1 MSRDETTLRRQWT
14 LIRTLSGSRLG
25 ISVREMA
32 DQLDVEPKTIRRYLN
47 LFRGIGFP
55 IVEDVRVRGLK
66 KYRLDPNVGVA
77 LSFSFDEAVALYLG
91 RRFLEPLAGT
101 AIAEASNTAFDKIRS
116 TLGSSAIDYIDQF
129 DAFFH
134 QTYQSIHDYS
144 NRSEQYDTIRTA
156 IEDRTVVDLLYQ
168 SNSAPVPTFRIV
180 HPYSF
185 VEHKNAIYLLAFD
198 PNAQKIKEYKL
209 DRIEDVNPIK
219 ETFVKPADFN
229 AETYLSNSFGVYPG
243 DSEPFEV
250 IVQFSASVARYV
262 LESRWKGCVS
272 LEKATDGRVLG
283 VFSLSSTLEL
293 KSWVLGFGASAEIV
307 SPQSLRN
314 EIAAD
319 VAALAALYHDCHPP
333 IPPARHR
340 SLASNQNEES

>member
-14 LIRTLSGSRLG
+14 LIRKLSASRLG
-25 ISVREMA
+25 LSVKEIA
-32 DQLDVEPKTIRRYLN
+32 VELDVEPKTVRRYLN
-47 LFRGIGFP
+47 MFREIGFP
-55 IVEDVRVRGLK
+55 IVEDVLARGLK
-66 KYRLDPNVGVA
+66 KYRLDPDVGA
-77 LSFSFDEAVALYLG
+77 PLSFSFDEAVALYLG

-116 TLGSSAIDYIDQF
+116 TLGASSIDYINQF

-144 NRSEQYDTIRTA
+144 NRSDQYDAIRTA

-168 SNSAPVPTFRIV
+168 SNSAPAPTFRLI

-198 PNAQKIKEYKL
+198 PAAQKIKEYKL
-209 DRIEDVNPIK
+209 DRIEDVELKK
-219 ETFVKPADFN
+219 EKFVKPADFN
-229 AETYLSNSFGVYPG
+229 AESHLSNSFGVVPG
-243 DSEPFEV
+243 DSDPFEV
-250 IVQFSASVARYV
+250 VVHFAASVARYV

-272 LEKATDGRVLG
+272 LEKKSDGRVVG
-283 VFSLSSTLEL
+283 VFSLSSTLEF
-293 KSWVLGFGASAEIV
+293 KSWVLGFGGSAEIV
-307 SPQSLRN
+307 SPQSLRL

-319 VAALAALYHDCHPP
+319 LKALAAIY
-333 IPPARHR
+333 RVKT
-340 SLASNQNEES
+340 

>member
-1 MSRDETTLRRQWT
+1 MSREDTTLRRQWL
-14 LIRTLSGSRLG
+14 LIRKLSASRLG

-32 DQLDVEPKTIRRYLN
+32 DQLEVEPKTVRRYLN
-47 LFRGIGFP
+47 MFREIGFP
-55 IVEDVRVRGLK
+55 IVEDVLARGLK
-66 KYRLDPNVGVA
+66 KYRLDPNVGVP

-101 AIAEASNTAFDKIRS
+101 AIFDASKTAFDKIRS
-116 TLGSSAIDYIDQF
+116 TLGSSAIDYIEQF

-144 NRSEQYDTIRTA
+144 NRSDQYDAIRTA

-168 SNSAPVPTFRIV
+168 SNSAPAPTFRLI

-185 VEHKNAIYLLAFD
+185 VDHKNAIYLLAFD

-209 DRIEDVNPIK
+209 DRIEDVEPKK
-219 ETFVKPADFN
+219 ESFDKPADFD
-229 AETYLSNSFGVYPG
+229 AESYLSGSFGVYPG
-243 DSEPFEV
+243 DSDPFEV
-250 IVQFSASVARYV
+250 VVHFAASVARYV

-272 LEKATDGRVLG
+272 LEKASDGRVVG
-283 VFSLSSTLEL
+283 VFSLSSTLEF
-293 KSWVLGFGASAEIV
+293 KSWILGFGGAAEIV

-319 VAALAALYHDCHPP
+319 VKTLAAIY
-333 IPPARHR
+333 R
-340 SLASNQNEES
+340 QKT

>member
-14 LIRTLSGSRLG
+14 LIRKLSASRLG
-25 ISVREMA
+25 LSVKEIA
-32 DQLDVEPKTIRRYLN
+32 VELDVEPKTVRRYLN
-47 LFRGIGFP
+47 LFREIGFP
-55 IVEDVRVRGLK
+55 IVEVALARGLK
-66 KYRLDPNVGVA
+66 KYRLDPNVGVP

-116 TLGSSAIDYIDQF
+116 TLGASSIDYINQF

-144 NRSEQYDTIRTA
+144 NRSDQYDAIRTA
-156 IEDRTVVDLLYQ
+156 IEDQTVVDLLYQ
-168 SNSAPVPTFRIV
+168 SNSAPAPTYRLI

-185 VEHKNAIYLLAFD
+185 VKHNNAMYLLAFD
-198 PNAQKIKEYKL
+198 PAAQKIKEYKL
-209 DRIEDVNPIK
+209 DRIEDVELKK
-219 ETFVKPADFN
+219 EKFVKPADFN
-229 AETYLSNSFGVYPG
+229 AESHLSNSFGVVPG
-243 DSEPFEV
+243 DSDPFEV
-250 IVQFSASVARYV
+250 VVHFAAAVARYV

-272 LEKATDGRVLG
+272 LEKKSDGRVVG
-283 VFSLSSTLEL
+283 VFSLSSTLEF

-307 SPQSLRN
+307 SPQSLRL

-319 VAALAALYHDCHPP
+319 LKALAAIY
-333 IPPARHR
+333 RVKT
-340 SLASNQNEES
+340 

>member
-14 LIRTLSGSRLG
+14 LIRKLSASRLG
-25 ISVREMA
+25 LSVKEIA
-32 DQLDVEPKTIRRYLN
+32 VELDVEPKTVRRYLN
-47 LFRGIGFP
+47 MFREIGFP
-55 IVEDVRVRGLK
+55 IVEDVLARGLK
-66 KYRLDPNVGVA
+66 KYRLDPDVGA
-77 LSFSFDEAVALYLG
+77 PLSFSFDEAVALYLG

-116 TLGSSAIDYIDQF
+116 TLGASSIDYINQF

-144 NRSEQYDTIRTA
+144 NRSEQYDAIRTA

-168 SNSAPVPTFRIV
+168 SNSAPAPTFRLI

-198 PNAQKIKEYKL
+198 PAAQKIKEYKL
-209 DRIEDVNPIK
+209 DRIEDVELKK
-219 ETFVKPADFN
+219 EKFVKPADFN
-229 AETYLSNSFGVYPG
+229 AESHLSNSFGVVPG
-243 DSEPFEV
+243 DSDPFEV
-250 IVQFSASVARYV
+250 VVHFAASVARYV

-272 LEKATDGRVLG
+272 LEKKSDGRVVG
-283 VFSLSSTLEL
+283 VFSLSSTLEF
-293 KSWVLGFGASAEIV
+293 KSWVLGFGGSAEIV
-307 SPQSLRN
+307 SPQSLRL

-319 VAALAALYHDCHPP
+319 LKALAAIY
-333 IPPARHR
+333 RVKT
-340 SLASNQNEES
+340 